1 MLITVVS
8 KDKLSLSMFI
18 DFFKSLYDS
27 DVALL
32 DLNIN
37 TSTEMLNSLT
47 TSFIERHSKRI
58 IAEQAWCIIKLKT
71 RGPLTIDSLPQE
83 IAQNSSYIIQF
94 DLFSAKPAL
103 LKDCDGKI
111 KPILD
116 RWEANIKKFDGI
128 L

>member
-1 MLITVVS
+1 MLITIVS

-18 DFFKSLYDS
+18 DFFRSLYDS

-47 TSFIERHSKRI
+47 SNFIDHHAKRVS
-58 IAEQAWCIIKLKT
+58 AEQAWCIIKLKT
-71 RGPLTIDSLPQE
+71 RGPLTFDRLPLE
-83 IAQNSSYIIQF
+83 IAQKSSYIIQF
-94 DLFSAKPAL
+94 DLFSSKPEL
-103 LKDCDGKI
+103 LKDLDGKL